1 MDFRDFDAGEITMTW
16 KDILKEDKV
25 FEEVKKEYVDFIKKL
40 IKTISEED
48 LGWPMYSYFDGLM
61 PEYVEDSERLKTDIK
76 DIIEDFGH
84 NEYVDTKELK
94 SMLDKLNQKEN
105 LRNLIDSLN
114 LSFAKSVEEKRISAF
129 ICLSLAP
136 KCDANIAP

>member
-1 MDFRDFDAGEITMTW
+1 MTW

-105 LRNLIDSLN
+105 LRNLIDSL
-114 LSFAKSVEEKRISAF
+114 K
-129 ICLSLAP
+129 
-136 KCDANIAP
+136 D